1 MISLKIISK
10 AVKNLLKNIMKVNYI
25 GSVYCTRAVLNS
37 MKSRK
42 FGRIAFVSSQAGQI
56 GVFGYT
62 AYSASKYA
70 LRGFAG
76 SLQMELKPYNI
87 YVTLSY
93 PPDTDTPGLK
103 QELLARVRS
112 RLNLIIQVY

>member
-1 MISLKIISK
+1 MFYSIFFNKE
-10 AVKNLLKNIMKVNYI
+10 IMRINYI
-25 GSVYCTRAVLNS
+25 GAVYCTKAVVDS
-37 MKSRK
+37 MKNRH
-42 FGRIAFVSSQAGQI
+42 FGRIVFVSSQAGQL

-62 AYSASKYA
+62 AYSASKFA
-70 LRGFAG
+70 LRGLAE

-103 QELLARVRS
+103 EE
-112 RLNLIIQVY
+112 NLHKVFTNKF